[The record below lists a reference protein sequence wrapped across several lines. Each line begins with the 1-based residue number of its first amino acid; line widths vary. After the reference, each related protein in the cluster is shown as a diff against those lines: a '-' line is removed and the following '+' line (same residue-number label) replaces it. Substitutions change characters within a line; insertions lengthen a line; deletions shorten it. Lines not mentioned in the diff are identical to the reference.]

1 MAIIK
6 DTHETNTYTP
16 ESGLKSLETLADE
29 AKVIDTLAVEV
40 VTLHKTNHDPESY
53 DAAVMTSLETG
64 VRTLGEHA
72 DQNTLDNVTLIAAGA
87 VTDPHL
93 NERLFRTVEL
103 SEDDVLRS
111 VWTKSLDIRQY
122 ATSADEEQHAL
133 DSMLEAT
140 ITQHKQDKPSAR
152 RISSLA
158 VGLLSHYPG
167 LASKYVGHLIDA
179 S

>member
-16 ESGLKSLETLADE
+16 ESGLKSLETLAEE
-29 AKVIDTLAVEV
+29 AKVVDTLAVEV
-40 VTLHKTNHDPESY
+40 VKLHETNHDPEDY

-72 DQNTLDNVTLIAAGA
+72 DKDTVNDITLIATGA
-87 VTDPHL
+87 VADPHL
-93 NERLFRTVEL
+93 NERLFRAVEL

-111 VWTKSLDIRQY
+111 VWTKSLDIRQH

-133 DSMLEAT
+133 DSLLEAS
-140 ITQHKQDKPSAR
+140 IMQHREDKPAAR

-158 VGLLSHYPG
+158 VGLLSHYPN
-167 LASKYVGHLIDA
+167 LASKYIGHRIDA